1 VLLTGYAGDGAS
13 LAISGAVSGTF
24 SLLRKPVSA
33 PQLLD
38 RVAALLAARA
48 EGSISG
54 RHTRR

>member
-48 EGSISG
+48 DAVLSE
-54 RHTRR
+54 RQPRR